1 MTSHNLDKILSV
13 ISLAENL
20 KKEPRHC
27 WYDNG
32 RRESVAEHTW
42 RMSLMAILIAPEL
55 EKSVDMSHLLKI
67 IIIHDLVETLTG
79 DIPIFMVNTPE
90 KKAAKHL
97 EEKAAMERIAKML
110 DSPTGD
116 ELFTLWEEYEAGESP
131 EARVAKALDKLEG
144 NIQHNEAPLET
155 WIEKN
160 HEIVFGID
168 KFCTF
173 DTTMLKLCEKVRDW
187 GVSKML
193 KGGVNVS
200 AVVDRI
206 NYQKPVKP
214 LSRLQDV
221 SNIDLEGEI
230 HLDSEPNARA

>member
-1 MTSHNLDKILSV
+1 MNYSNLDNILSV

-42 RMSLMAILIAPEL
+42 RMSLMAMLMAPEL
-55 EKSVDMSHLLKI
+55 ETDVNLEHLLKMI
-67 IIIHDLVETLTG
+67 IVHDLVESLTG
-79 DIPIFMVNTPE
+79 DIPIFMVDTPE

-97 EEKAAMERIAKML
+97 EEKAAMEKIRNML
-110 DSPTGD
+110 GSETGD
-116 ELFTLWEEYEAGESP
+116 ELFTLWEEYEEGTSP

-160 HEIVFGID
+160 HEIVFSID
-168 KFCTF
+168 KFCLF
-173 DTTMLKLCEKVRDW
+173 DRTMLALCEKVRDW
-187 GVSKML
+187 GVKKMI
-193 KGGVNVS
+193 KGGVNVR
-200 AVVDRI
+200 AVMKRI
-206 NYQKPVKP
+206 DYQKPVK
-214 LSRLQDV
+214 LTELLQDTSKSGHV
-221 SNIDLEGEI
+221 DEDPVG
-230 HLDSEPNARA
+230 SEPSSQG